1 MRPSSNRR
9 RWPAITV
16 GTAVVAAAAGVA
28 VAVLQGAGHT
38 TTGTAVAAPTP
49 TATIPATPV
58 KRPVKISP
66 TERQIRR
73 MIAANA
79 TLRRGSP
86 KGRLVALTFDDGPG
100 PYTAQVVRELRQL
113 KAPATFFAV
122 GEMIKGY
129 PKLVHNMS
137 KWGFPIEDHT
147 WSHPFL
153 PGISSTAVH
162 DQLLWTKNKIHKTTG
177 VYPQF
182 FRPPY
187 GSQTARIRHTGGS
200 LGMVSTL
207 WSIDTRDWSRPGT
220 SAIIR
225 AAEQVRPGGIIL
237 MHDGGGIRSQTVAAV
252 PTIVRYLRHHG
263 FTLVTIPQLLT
274 LAPPAHP
281 SGAGLGLARSGA

>member
-1 MRPSSNRR
+1 MTEPSPRR

-16 GTAVVAAAAGVA
+16 GAAVIAVAAGVA

-38 TTGTAVAAPTP
+38 TSGTAVAAPTP
-49 TATIPATPV
+49 TPTVPATPV
-58 KRPVKISP
+58 KRPAKISP
-66 TERQIRR
+66 TERQVRR
-73 MIAANA
+73 MIVANA
-79 TLRRGSP
+79 TLRQGSP
-86 KGRLVALTFDDGPG
+86 KHRYVALTFDDGPG

-113 KAPATFFAV
+113 HAPATFFEV

-129 PKLVHNMS
+129 PTLVRNMA

-153 PGISSTAVH
+153 PGISHTAVE
-162 DQLLWTKNKIHKTTG
+162 DQLLWTRNKIYKATG

-187 GSQTARIRHTGGS
+187 GSQTARIRRIGGS

-220 SAIIR
+220 SAIIY

-252 PTIVRYLRHHG
+252 PTIVRYLRHRG

-281 SGAGLGLARSGA
+281 SGAGLSLARTGA